1 MCFHGNLTIEQ
12 RAIEQTLGHIAM
24 ATPREDNATNVKRLL
39 NSHGNQ
45 LNGTANFDSDAKIKQ
60 IVKNVIEKDKR
71 KRSIILFNIPNNDSF
86 HNDKCNLSNLI

>member
-24 ATPREDNATNVKRLL
+24 ATPCEDNATNVKRLL

-45 LNGTANFDSDAKIKQ
+45 MNGTSANFDSDAKI
-60 IVKNVIEKDKR
+60 
-71 KRSIILFNIPNNDSF
+71 
-86 HNDKCNLSNLI
+86 